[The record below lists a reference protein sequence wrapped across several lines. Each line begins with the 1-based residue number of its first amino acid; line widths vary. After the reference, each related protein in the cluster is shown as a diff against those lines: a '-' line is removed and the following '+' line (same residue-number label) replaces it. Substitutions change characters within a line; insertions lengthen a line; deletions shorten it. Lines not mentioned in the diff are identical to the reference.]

1 MKINY
6 RSKNF
11 AESSLSIIEQANEIF
26 ESYVSQGYTLT
37 LRQLYY
43 QFVSRD
49 LLPNL
54 QKSYKRLGNIIS
66 DARVAGLIDWDHME
80 DRTRNLQSVSHWSSP
95 ESIIYSCA
103 TGYHID
109 KWEGQ
114 TYRPEVW
121 IEKDALSGIIEG
133 PCNQNDVP
141 FFPIKGYNSQS
152 EMHDGAMRLKSWI
165 EGGQTPII
173 LHLGDHDP
181 SGIDMTRDIID
192 RMALFIGHE
201 IEVRRLGLNIEQVRQ
216 YNPPPNFAKLSDARS
231 EGYIAQ
237 FGNESWELD
246 ALEPRVMADLV
257 TDTIKE
263 LRDDDVWEE
272 RVRKEEDHKRLLN
285 LVSDQWDEVSAFLEG
300 DAHLDEDE

>member
-11 AESSLSIIEQANEIF
+11 TKSSLSIIEQANEIF
-26 ESYVSQGYTLT
+26 ENYVSQGYILT

-43 QFVSRD
+43 QFVARD
-49 LLPNL
+49 LLENL
-54 QKSYKRLGNIIS
+54 QKNYKRLGNIIS
-66 DARVAGLIDWDHME
+66 DARIAGLVDWSHME
-80 DRTRNLQSVSHWSSP
+80 DRTRNLQEESHWHSP
-95 ESIIYSCA
+95 ESVIDSA
-103 TGYHID
+103 AHGYQID

-133 PCNQNDVP
+133 PCNENDVP
-141 FFPIKGYNSQS
+141 FFSVRGYNSQS
-152 EMHDGAMRLKSWI
+152 EMHDGAMRLQRFR
-165 EGGQTPII
+165 EDGQTPVII
-173 LHLGDHDP
+173 HLGDHDP

-192 RMALFIGHE
+192 RMELFIGHV
-201 IEVRRLGLNIEQVRQ
+201 EVRRIALNIEQVEQ

-246 ALEPRVMADLV
+246 ALEPSVMEDLV
-257 TDTIKE
+257 RDEIKD
-263 LRDDDVWEE
+263 LRDEDVWDQ
-272 RVRKEEDHKRLLN
+272 RVAIENEHKRLLTEC
-285 LVSDQWDEVSAFLEG
+285 SERWGEVVDF
-300 DAHLDEDE
+300 LDE

>member
-11 AESSLSIIEQANEIF
+11 TKSSLSIIEQANEIF
-26 ESYVSQGYTLT
+26 ENYVSQGYILT

-43 QFVSRD
+43 QFVARD
-49 LLPNL
+49 LLENL
-54 QKSYKRLGNIIS
+54 QKNYKRLGNIIS
-66 DARVAGLIDWDHME
+66 DARIAGLVDWSHME
-80 DRTRNLQSVSHWSSP
+80 DRTRNLQEEPHWSSP
-95 ESIIYSCA
+95 ESVIDSA
-103 TGYHID
+103 AHGYQID
-109 KWEGQ
+109 KWVGQ

-133 PCNQNDVP
+133 PCNENDVP
-141 FFPIKGYNSQS
+141 FFSVRGYNSQS
-152 EMHDGAMRLKSWI
+152 EMHDGAMRLQRFR
-165 EGGQTPII
+165 EDGQTPVII
-173 LHLGDHDP
+173 HLGDHDP

-192 RMALFIGHE
+192 RMELFIGGV
-201 IEVRRLGLNIEQVRQ
+201 EVRRIALNIEQVEQ

-246 ALEPRVMADLV
+246 ALEPSVMEDLV
-257 TDTIKE
+257 RDEIQD

-272 RVRKEEDHKRLLN
+272 KVKKEKGHKRLLN
-285 LVSDQWDEVSAFLEG
+285 LVSERWGEVTEFLGGDDDHDEE
-300 DAHLDEDE
+300 E

>member
-11 AESSLSIIEQANEIF
+11 TKSSLSIIEQANEIF
-26 ESYVSQGYTLT
+26 ENYVSQGYILT

-43 QFVSRD
+43 QFVARD
-49 LLPNL
+49 LIENL
-54 QKSYKRLGNIIS
+54 QKNYKRLGNIIS
-66 DARVAGLIDWDHME
+66 DARVAGLVDWDHME
-80 DRTRNLQSVSHWSSP
+80 DRTRNLQSMPHWNDP
-95 ESIIYSCA
+95 ESIIYSAA

-133 PCNQNDVP
+133 PCNENDVP
-141 FFPIKGYNSQS
+141 FFSVRGYNSQS
-152 EMHDGAMRLKSWI
+152 EMHDGAMRLQTWR
-165 EGGQTPII
+165 EDGQVPVII
-173 LHLGDHDP
+173 HLGDHDP

-192 RMALFIGHE
+192 RMELFTGGV
-201 IEVRRLGLNIEQVRQ
+201 EVRRIALNIEQVEQ
-216 YNPPPNFAKLSDARS
+216 YNPPPNFAKTTDARS

-246 ALEPRVMADLV
+246 ALEPSVLEDLV
-257 TDTIKE
+257 RDEIND
-263 LRDDDVWEE
+263 LRDDDAWEE
-272 RVRKEEDHKRLLN
+272 RVEKEKEHKRLLN
-285 LVSDQWDEVSAFLEG
+285 LVSDRWDEVTEFLG
-300 DAHLDEDE
+300 DDDHSEEE